1 MVDYRREGFEDLLY
15 AEVILV
21 FSFWFLVFSFWFL
34 VFGFYNPTPYLNYQ
48 AGNAKY

>member
-21 FSFWFLVFSFWFL
+21 FGFWFL